1 MAALTLLFSRHKVD
15 FIGVVSRT
23 AVAILPTLSAIA
35 YFAIAIWVL
44 LAGHL
49 HEDAYILFTYVE
61 NLALGNGIVYYAG
74 GPPTEGATDFLWTI
88 VLAAITRLGGDAGIA
103 AAILNAIGIGVI
115 CHIAI
120 HHLPDGLNKCWRL
133 IFSFGVCAIIVLSPI
148 ASAGFGGFSNP
159 AFVAIAVTLF
169 ALFLARRY
177 TYLPWIGL
185 LLGLVRPDGVIIG
198 CTFALL
204 GLTAQWNHP
213 SMRRY
218 TVHLFLAGIVG
229 CVYFIWRASYFDQL
243 LPLPLYVKSTGEE
256 LLPGI
261 SENLDW
267 ISGNL
272 FLICLGLTAFFHQ
285 SIDKRRLALA
295 ALPFLILLA
304 ALGFANQTQNVSFR
318 FQAPLSAILII
329 LLAMSAGHWVKIRP
343 RATSGLGVILG
354 FALLLPNFGASAVSN
369 MRDLLGTQ
377 YINYLPFHLTQS
389 MGPNTKVA
397 LTEAGRIA
405 YWTNGKKFDLIGLNS
420 VYPAINGLDLDYLHR
435 LLPDLVFIHTA
446 QTLMPWSD
454 RAGPYFSVS
463 VDEIRQKTANPRD
476 WLGESDPVN
485 RAPLVVYEFLAQH
498 ESDYDIVMVRYYDRY
513 VHLHAVRKNGDITFD
528 DFIAALDESFS
539 GTGQLSYWAM
549 KRNRR
554 LGAFQPLGRMTDN
567 TFSP

>member
-1 MAALTLLFSRHKVD
+1 MAALPLPILRHHVD
-15 FIGVVSRT
+15 WIGIVSRT
-23 AVAILPTLSAIA
+23 AVTILPTLSAIA

-88 VLAAITRLGGDAGIA
+88 VLAAATRLGADAGIA
-103 AAILNAIGIGVI
+103 AAVLNATGIGVI
-115 CHIAI
+115 CYIAI
-120 HHLPDGLNKCWRL
+120 HHLPEGLDRYWRL

-148 ASAGFGGFSNP
+148 ASAGFGGFSSP
-159 AFVAIAVTLF
+159 AFAAIAVTLF

-185 LLGLVRPDGVIIG
+185 LLGLVRPDGVVIG

-204 GLTAQWNHP
+204 GLTVQWNHP

-218 TVHLFLAGIVG
+218 AAHLFLAAIVG
-229 CVYFIWRASYFDQL
+229 CIYFLWRASYFDQL
-243 LPLPLYVKSTGEE
+243 LPLPLYVKGSGDE

-261 SENLDW
+261 SDNLDW

-295 ALPFLILLA
+295 ALPFLLLLV

-318 FQAPLSAILII
+318 FQAPLTTILII
-329 LLAMSAGHWVKIRP
+329 LLAMSAGHWVKNRP
-343 RATSGLGVILG
+343 RVTSGLGAILG
-354 FALLLPNFGASAVSN
+354 FALLLPIIGASAVSS

-377 YINYLPFHLTQS
+377 YINYLPFHLARS
-389 MGPNTKVA
+389 MSPNTKVA

-405 YWTNGKKFDLIGLNS
+405 YWTDGKKFDLVGLNS
-420 VYPAINGLDLDYLHR
+420 VHPAVNGLDLDYMGR
-435 LLPDLVFIHTA
+435 LQPDIVFIHTA
-446 QTLMPWSD
+446 QTLMPWPD
-454 RAGPYFSVS
+454 RAEPYFSVS
-463 VDEIRQKTANPRD
+463 IADVRQKIAEPRD
-476 WLGESDPVN
+476 WQGESDPVN
-485 RAPLVVYEFLAQH
+485 RAPLVVYEFLAQY
-498 ESDYDIVMVRYYDRY
+498 ESDYDIVMVRYYGMY
-513 VHLHAVRKNGDITFD
+513 AHLYAIRRSGAVPFS
-528 DFIAALDESFS
+528 DFIAALDQSFT
-539 GTGQLSYWAM
+539 GTGQISYWVM
-549 KRNRR
+549 KQRR
-554 LGAFQPLGRMTDN
+554 QLEATRHSGRST
-567 TFSP
+567 SQR